1 MYPIIKVTV
10 YVFMC
15 VCMECFFRIMKKTY
29 LFFWR
34 ILRRFADVGGIIDW
48 TGVMSQRYT
57 PDVNARYPS
66 QSLPKESPRDISQ
79 GNETEWANKRAR
91 HLP

>member
-1 MYPIIKVTV
+1 
-10 YVFMC
+10 
-15 VCMECFFRIMKKTY
+15 MKKTY

-34 ILRRFADVGGIIDW
+34 ILRRFADAGGGIGWLVDG
-48 TGVMSQRYT
+48 TPFMSRAMYLGYIIA